1 MDVQPL
7 TMHGAVDAVLSFADA
22 PRGTCH
28 FVVTPNVDHAVMLR
42 EHAGLRAAYAD
53 ASLRLIDGMPLV
65 VLSRLFRK
73 PIPERVAGSDLVPA
87 LFQAAVDRG
96 RPLTVYL
103 LGAGPGVAERA
114 KERIEQT
121 WPQVRVVGTHSPPFG
136 FEKDPAENKS
146 IVAKVNAAEPDVLL
160 VGVGAPKQELWIH
173 AHHKELNAKV
183 ALCIGATI
191 DFLAG
196 EKSRAPVWMRKAGL
210 EWAHRVASEPKRLA
224 KRYAKDAVVLPRI
237 VFDEL
242 RGK

>member
-7 TMHGAVDAVLSFADA
+7 TMHGAVDAVLSFVDT
-22 PRGTCH
+22 PHDSCR

-42 EHAGLRAAYAD
+42 EHEGLRAAYAD

-65 VLSRLFRK
+65 VLSRMFRK

-87 LFQAAVDRG
+87 LFQAANDRG
-96 RPLTVYL
+96 RPLSVYL

-121 WPQVRVVGTHSPPFG
+121 WPQVRVVGTYSPPFG
-136 FEKDPAENKS
+136 FEKDEQENQK
-146 IVAKVNAAEPDVLL
+146 IIAQVNEASADVLL

-173 AHHKELNAKV
+173 AHHKALNSKV

-196 EKSRAPVWMRKAGL
+196 EKSRAPVWMRKVGL

-237 VFDEL
+237 VIDEL